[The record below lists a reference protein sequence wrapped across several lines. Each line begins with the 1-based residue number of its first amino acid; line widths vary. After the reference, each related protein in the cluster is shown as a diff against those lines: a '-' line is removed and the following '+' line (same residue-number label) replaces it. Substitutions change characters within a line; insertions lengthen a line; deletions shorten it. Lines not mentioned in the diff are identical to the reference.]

1 MSSTVCLNT
10 NDIIVFFC
18 LWLIARKLA
27 LAAAESLK
35 DGKKK
40 SVLCNEIEIF
50 CYTFFMTD
58 RKCFNNR

>member
-1 MSSTVCLNT
+1 MCLNT

-27 LAAAESLK
+27 LAAAESLT

-40 SVLCNEIEIF
+40 NQYFAEIEIF
-50 CYTFFMTD
+50 CYTFFMAG